1 MAYVALLHFITQLSR
16 RSFSSLGGISFVW
29 QVRFGIFGYV
39 WVLES
44 HFGYVVM
51 MYVVF
56 FRYGYMNILGLVLK
70 FRKMLKACI

>member
-51 MYVVF
+51 MYVGF
-56 FRYGYMNILGLVLK
+56 F
-70 FRKMLKACI
+70 